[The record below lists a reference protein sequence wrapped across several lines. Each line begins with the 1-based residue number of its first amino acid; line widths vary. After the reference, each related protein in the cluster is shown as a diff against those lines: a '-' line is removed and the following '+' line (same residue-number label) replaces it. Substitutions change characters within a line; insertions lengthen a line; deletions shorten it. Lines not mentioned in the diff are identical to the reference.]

1 MYYYSIKSKAGE
13 FMRILLAEDDMK
25 LGKLIQYMLQQKG
38 HFVDWVT
45 SGDMAYEYAM
55 FDPYD
60 IIILDWM
67 MPVESGIDA
76 CKRLR
81 ENGCES
87 SILMLTARDSIEDR
101 VVGLDGGADDYLV
114 KPFEFEELF
123 ARIRALARRTNLKI
137 QKETIVFGEF
147 TLDRTQKLVK
157 RWDSVIQLSP
167 REFQILDLLV
177 QNKGIVISRDR
188 IIERVWGIEG
198 EVNSNIIESY
208 IKLLRRK
215 MGLDEAGT
223 MIKTIRGIGYKLE
236 E

>member
-1 MYYYSIKSKAGE
+1 
-13 FMRILLAEDDMK
+13 
-25 LGKLIQYMLQQKG
+25 
-38 HFVDWVT
+38 
-45 SGDMAYEYAM
+45 
-55 FDPYD
+55 
-60 IIILDWM
+60 
-67 MPVESGIDA
+67 MPVESGRDA

-81 ENGCES
+81 ENRCEC

-223 MIKTIRGIGYKLE
+223 MIKSIRGIGCKLE

>member
-1 MYYYSIKSKAGE
+1 
-13 FMRILLAEDDMK
+13 
-25 LGKLIQYMLQQKG
+25 
-38 HFVDWVT
+38 
-45 SGDMAYEYAM
+45 
-55 FDPYD
+55 
-60 IIILDWM
+60 

-137 QKETIVFGEF
+137 QKETIAFGEF

-188 IIERVWGIEG
+188 IIERVWGM
-198 EVNSNIIESY
+198 ESE
-208 IKLLRRK
+208 
-215 MGLDEAGT
+215 MC
-223 MIKTIRGIGYKLE
+223 IRDRCSRL
-236 E
+236 

>member
-45 SGDMAYEYAM
+45 LGDMAYEYAM
-55 FDPYD
+55 FDPYE

-137 QKETIVFGEF
+137 QKETIAFGEF

-188 IIERVWGIEG
+188 IIERVWGMES

-215 MGLDEAGT
+215 MGLDETGT

>member
-1 MYYYSIKSKAGE
+1 MCYYSIKSKVGE

-188 IIERVWGIEG
+188 IIERVWGMES

>member
-55 FDPYD
+55 FDPYE

-137 QKETIVFGEF
+137 QKETIAFGEF

-188 IIERVWGIEG
+188 IIERVWGMES

>member
-55 FDPYD
+55 FDPYE

-137 QKETIVFGEF
+137 QKETIAFGEF

-188 IIERVWGIEG
+188 IIERVWGMES

-215 MGLDEAGT
+215 WGL
-223 MIKTIRGIGYKLE
+223 MKLE
-236 E
+236 L

>member
-55 FDPYD
+55 FDPYE

-137 QKETIVFGEF
+137 QKETIAFGEF

-188 IIERVWGIEG
+188 IIERVWGMESDVEEG
-198 EVNSNIIESY
+198 NLDNY
-208 IKLLRRK
+208 IHFLRRRLRTVK
-215 MGLDEAGT
+215 SGVCIRT
-223 MIKTIRGIGYKLE
+223 VRGIGYRAE
-236 E
+236 P

>member
-1 MYYYSIKSKAGE
+1 MCYYSIKSKVGE

>member
-1 MYYYSIKSKAGE
+1 MCYYSIKSKVGE

-67 MPVESGIDA
+67 MPVESGRDA

>member
-1 MYYYSIKSKAGE
+1 
-13 FMRILLAEDDMK
+13 MRILLAEDDMK